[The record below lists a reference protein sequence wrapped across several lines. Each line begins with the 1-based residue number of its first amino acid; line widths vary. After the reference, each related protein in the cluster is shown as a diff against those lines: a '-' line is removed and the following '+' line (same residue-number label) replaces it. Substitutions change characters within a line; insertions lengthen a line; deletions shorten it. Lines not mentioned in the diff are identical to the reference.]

1 LREQGLLWPVKRNAG
16 AAFELNKGLDNSRSW
31 RKQMAKAE
39 TKVPVSNQET
49 SAAPPPA
56 GQAMQAWRPFDILRR
71 DIDRLFEDFT
81 LNPFRL
87 PLRRP
92 AFDLEPFWQPDSWVA
107 QPAMDLVERDNAFEL
122 TAEMPGLDEK
132 NIEVNVA
139 NGVLT
144 VKGHKEE
151 DKVEKKA
158 DFHLRE
164 RRFGSF
170 ARSVRIPETVDA
182 DKIEAAF
189 RNGVLKVTLP
199 KKPEAQKP
207 VKKIEVKSA

>member
-1 LREQGLLWPVKRNAG
+1 
-16 AAFELNKGLDNSRSW
+16 
-31 RKQMAKAE
+31 MAKVE
-39 TKVPVSNQET
+39 TKVPVTKEKEKE
-49 SAAPPPA
+49 PA
-56 GQAMQAWRPFDILRR
+56 TPVAGAMQTFRPFESLRR
-71 DIDRLFEDFT
+71 EVDRLFEDFT
-81 LNPFRL
+81 FNPFRL

-107 QPAMDLVERDNAFEL
+107 QPAIDLVERDNAFEM

-132 NIEVNVA
+132 NIEVNIA

-144 VKGHKEE
+144 IKGQKEE
-151 DKVEKKA
+151 EKVERKE

-170 ARSVRIPETVDA
+170 ARSVRVPDTVEA
-182 DKIEAAF
+182 DKIEASF
-189 RNGVLKVTLP
+189 KNGVLKVMLP

-207 VKKIEVKSA
+207 VKKIEVKGG

>member
-1 LREQGLLWPVKRNAG
+1 
-16 AAFELNKGLDNSRSW
+16 
-31 RKQMAKAE
+31 MARAE
-39 TKVPVSNQET
+39 TKVPVTNEEKPAT
-49 SAAPPPA
+49 PAAA
-56 GQAMQAWRPFDILRR
+56 AMQAWRPFESLRR
-71 DIDRLFEDFT
+71 DVDRLFEDFT

-107 QPAMDLVERDNAFEL
+107 MPAMDLVERHEAFEM
-122 TAEMPGLDEK
+122 TAELPGLDEK

-144 VKGHKEE
+144 VKGQKEE
-151 DKVEKKA
+151 DKAEEKE

-170 ARSVRIPETVDA
+170 SRSVRVPDTVDA
-182 DKIEAAF
+182 DKIEASF
-189 RNGVLKVTLP
+189 KNGVLKVTLP

-207 VKKIEVKSA
+207 VKKIEVKGG

>member
-1 LREQGLLWPVKRNAG
+1 
-16 AAFELNKGLDNSRSW
+16 
-31 RKQMAKAE
+31 MAKAE
-39 TKVPVSNQET
+39 TKVPVSNEKKP
-49 SAAPPPA
+49 SPAPAAA
-56 GQAMQAWRPFDILRR
+56 AMQAWRPFESLRR
-71 DIDRLFEDFT
+71 EVDRLFEDFT
-81 LNPFRL
+81 VNPFRL

-92 AFDLEPFWQPDSWVA
+92 ELGLEPFWQPDSWVA
-107 QPAMDLVERDNAFEL
+107 QPPIDLVEQDKAFQM

-144 VKGHKEE
+144 IKGQKEE
-151 DKVEKKA
+151 EKVEKKE

-182 DKIEAAF
+182 DKIEASF
-189 RNGVLKVTLP
+189 KNGVLKVTLP
-199 KKPEAQKP
+199 KKLEAQKP
-207 VKKIEVKSA
+207 VKKIEVKGG

>member
-1 LREQGLLWPVKRNAG
+1 ME
-16 AAFELNKGLDNSRSW
+16 E
-31 RKQMAKAE
+31 QMAEAE
-39 TKVPVSNQET
+39 TKVPVTDQQT
-49 SAAPPPA
+49 SAAAAPTA
-56 GQAMQAWRPFDILRR
+56 SLMQAWRPFEALRR
-71 DIDRLFEDFT
+71 DVDRLFEDFPM
-81 LNPFRL
+81 NPFRL

-92 AFDLEPFWQPDSWVA
+92 AFDIEPFWSAESWVA
-107 QPAMDLVERDNAFEL
+107 QPAIDLVERDNAFEL

-151 DKVEKKA
+151 DKVEKKQ

-170 ARSVRIPETVDA
+170 VRSVRVPETVDA
-182 DKIEAAF
+182 DKIEAGF
-189 RNGVLKVTLP
+189 KNGVLKVTLP

-207 VKKIEVKSA
+207 VRKIEVKGG

>member
-1 LREQGLLWPVKRNAG
+1 
-16 AAFELNKGLDNSRSW
+16 
-31 RKQMAKAE
+31 MAKAE
-39 TKVPVSNQET
+39 TKITVTKEKEPATPV
-49 SAAPPPA
+49 A
-56 GQAMQAWRPFDILRR
+56 GAMQAFRPFESLRR
-71 DIDRLFEDFT
+71 EVDRLFEDFT

-107 QPAMDLVERDNAFEL
+107 QPAIDLVERDSAFEM

-132 NIEVNVA
+132 NVEVNIA

-144 VKGHKEE
+144 IKGQKEE
-151 DKVEKKA
+151 EKVEKKE

-170 ARSVRIPETVDA
+170 ARSVRVPDTVEA
-182 DKIEAAF
+182 DKIEASF
-189 RNGVLKVTLP
+189 KNGVLKVTLP
-199 KKPEAQKP
+199 KKPEAKKP
-207 VKKIEVKSA
+207 VKKIEVKGG

>member
-1 LREQGLLWPVKRNAG
+1 
-16 AAFELNKGLDNSRSW
+16 
-31 RKQMAKAE
+31 MAKAE
-39 TKVPVSNQET
+39 TKVPVANEQT
-49 SAAPPPA
+49 SATPA
-56 GQAMQAWRPFDILRR
+56 AGAMQAFRPFDTLRR
-71 DIDRLFEDFT
+71 EVDRLFEDFT

-107 QPAMDLVERDNAFEL
+107 QPAIDLVERDNAFEM

-132 NIEVNVA
+132 NIEVDVA

-144 VKGHKEE
+144 VKGQKEE
-151 DKVEKKA
+151 EKVEKKE

-182 DKIEAAF
+182 DKIEASF
-189 RNGVLKVTLP
+189 KNGVLKLTLP

-207 VKKIEVKSA
+207 VKKIEVKGG

>member
-1 LREQGLLWPVKRNAG
+1 
-16 AAFELNKGLDNSRSW
+16 
-31 RKQMAKAE
+31 MADTE
-39 TKVPVSNQET
+39 TKVPVKTEEKPAER
-49 SAAPPPA
+49 AALPA
-56 GQAMQAWRPFDILRR
+56 AWRPFESLRR
-71 DIDRLFEDFT
+71 EVDRLFEDFT

-107 QPAMDLVERDNAFEL
+107 QPAIDLVERDNAFEM

-132 NIEVNVA
+132 NVEVNVA

-151 DKVEKKA
+151 EKVEKKE

-170 ARSVRIPETVDA
+170 ARSVRVPDAVDA
-182 DKIEAAF
+182 DKIEAGF
-189 RNGVLKVTLP
+189 KNGVLKVTLP

-207 VKKIEVKSA
+207 VKKIPVKAA

>member
-1 LREQGLLWPVKRNAG
+1 
-16 AAFELNKGLDNSRSW
+16 
-31 RKQMAKAE
+31 MAKAE
-39 TKVPVSNQET
+39 TRVPVTNERS
-49 SAAPPPA
+49 SAAPPA
-56 GQAMQAWRPFDILRR
+56 VQAMQAWRPFESLRR
-71 DIDRLFEDFT
+71 EVDRLFEDFT

-107 QPAMDLVERDNAFEL
+107 QPAIDLVERGDAFEL
-122 TAEMPGLDEK
+122 TAEMPGLEEK
-132 NIEVNVA
+132 NIDVSVA
-139 NGVLT
+139 GGVLT

-151 DKVEKKA
+151 DQVEKKQ

-170 ARSVRIPETVDA
+170 ARSVRVPETVDA
-182 DKIEAAF
+182 DKIEAGF

-199 KKPEAQKP
+199 KRPEAQKP
-207 VKKIEVKSA
+207 VKKVEVKGG

>member
-1 LREQGLLWPVKRNAG
+1 MANDESKVRVEQQT
-16 AAFELNKGLDNSRSW
+16 AA
-31 RKQMAKAE
+31 
-39 TKVPVSNQET
+39 
-49 SAAPPPA
+49 AAPPAGPA
-56 GQAMQAWRPFDILRR
+56 QAWRPFDTLRR
-71 DIDRLFEDFT
+71 EVDRLFEDFT

-92 AFDLEPFWQPDSWVA
+92 AFDLEPFWQADSWVA
-107 QPAMDLVERDNAFEL
+107 QPAIDLVERDNAFEL

-132 NIEVNVA
+132 NISVDVT

-144 VKGHKEE
+144 VKGQKEE
-151 DKVEKKA
+151 DKVEKKQ

-170 ARSVRIPETVDA
+170 VRSVRIPETVDA
-182 DKIEAAF
+182 DKIEASF
-189 RNGVLKVTLP
+189 KNGVLKVTLP

-207 VKKIEVKSA
+207 TKKIEVKGG

>member
-1 LREQGLLWPVKRNAG
+1 
-16 AAFELNKGLDNSRSW
+16 
-31 RKQMAKAE
+31 MANE
-39 TKVPVSNQET
+39 ESNVPVEKQT
-49 SAAPPPA
+49 SAAPPSA
-56 GQAMQAWRPFDILRR
+56 DFQQAWRPFDTLRR
-71 DIDRLFEDFT
+71 EVDRLFEDFT

-92 AFDLEPFWQPDSWVA
+92 AFDLEPFWQADSWVA
-107 QPAMDLVERDNAFEL
+107 QPAIDLVERDNAFEL

-132 NIEVNVA
+132 NISVDVA

-144 VKGHKEE
+144 VKGQKEE
-151 DKVEKKA
+151 DKVEKKQ

-170 ARSVRIPETVDA
+170 VRSVRIPETVDA
-182 DKIEAAF
+182 DMIEANF
-189 RNGVLKVTLP
+189 KNGVLKVTLP

-207 VKKIEVKSA
+207 IKKIEVKGG

>member
-1 LREQGLLWPVKRNAG
+1 MADQTKIPVEQQTSAVAPPS
-16 AAFELNKGLDNSRSW
+16 AAF
-31 RKQMAKAE
+31 
-39 TKVPVSNQET
+39 
-49 SAAPPPA
+49 
-56 GQAMQAWRPFDILRR
+56 MQALRPFDALRR
-71 DIDRLFEDFT
+71 EVDRLFEDFT

-107 QPAMDLVERDNAFEL
+107 QPAIDLVERDNGFEL
-122 TAEMPGLDEK
+122 TAEMPGLEEK
-132 NIEVNVA
+132 NISVDVA

-144 VKGHKEE
+144 VKGQKEE
-151 DKVEKKA
+151 DKVEKKE

-170 ARSVRIPETVDA
+170 SRSVRVPETVDA
-182 DKIEAAF
+182 DKIEATF
-189 RNGVLKVTLP
+189 KNGVLKVTLP

-207 VKKIEVKSA
+207 TKKIEVKGG

>member
-1 LREQGLLWPVKRNAG
+1 
-16 AAFELNKGLDNSRSW
+16 
-31 RKQMAKAE
+31 MAKAE
-39 TKVPVSNQET
+39 TKVPVTNQET

-56 GQAMQAWRPFDILRR
+56 GQAMQAWRPFDVLRR

-170 ARSVRIPETVDA
+170 ARSVRIPETVNA

>member
-1 LREQGLLWPVKRNAG
+1 
-16 AAFELNKGLDNSRSW
+16 
-31 RKQMAKAE
+31 MAKAD
-39 TKVPVSNQET
+39 TKIPVEHQT
-49 SAAPPPA
+49 SEAAPSA
-56 GQAMQAWRPFDILRR
+56 GAMQAWRPFDTLRR
-71 DIDRLFEDFT
+71 EVDRLFEDFT

-92 AFDLEPFWQPDSWVA
+92 AFDLEPFWQAESWVA
-107 QPAMDLVERDNAFEL
+107 QPPVDLVERDNAYEL
-122 TAEMPGLDEK
+122 AAEMPGLDEK
-132 NIEVNVA
+132 NIEVDVA

-151 DKVEKKA
+151 ETVEKKQ

-170 ARSVRIPETVDA
+170 SRSVRIPETVDA

-189 RNGVLKVTLP
+189 KNGVLKVTLP

-207 VKKIEVKSA
+207 VKKIQVKGG

>member
-1 LREQGLLWPVKRNAG
+1 
-16 AAFELNKGLDNSRSW
+16 
-31 RKQMAKAE
+31 MAKAE
-39 TKVPVSNQET
+39 TKVPVTTEEKPAT
-49 SAAPPPA
+49 AATA
-56 GQAMQAWRPFDILRR
+56 AMQAWRPFEFLRR
-71 DIDRLFEDFT
+71 EVDRLFEDFT

-107 QPAMDLVERDNAFEL
+107 MPAMDLVERHEAFEM
-122 TAEMPGLDEK
+122 TAELPGLDEK

-144 VKGHKEE
+144 VKGQKEE
-151 DKVEKKA
+151 DKVEKKE

-170 ARSVRIPETVDA
+170 SRSVRISDTVDP
-182 DKIEAAF
+182 DKIEASF
-189 RNGVLKVTLP
+189 KNGVLKVTLP

-207 VKKIEVKSA
+207 VKKIEVKGG

>member
-1 LREQGLLWPVKRNAG
+1 
-16 AAFELNKGLDNSRSW
+16 
-31 RKQMAKAE
+31 MAKAE
-39 TKVPVSNQET
+39 TKVPVTDQGT
-49 SAAPPPA
+49 SAAPPSA
-56 GQAMQAWRPFDILRR
+56 AQAMQAWRPFETMRR
-71 DIDRLFEDFT
+71 DIDRLFEDFA

-107 QPAMDLVERDNAFEL
+107 QPPMDLVERDNAFEL

-144 VKGHKEE
+144 VKGQKEE

-182 DKIEAAF
+182 DRIEAAF

-207 VKKIEVKSA
+207 VKKIEVKGG

>member
-1 LREQGLLWPVKRNAG
+1 MTKV
-16 AAFELNKGLDNSRSW
+16 
-31 RKQMAKAE
+31 E
-39 TKVPVSNQET
+39 TKFPVTTET
-49 SAAPPPA
+49 KPPMTPTA
-56 GQAMQAWRPFDILRR
+56 HGAMEAFRPFESLRR
-71 DIDRLFEDFT
+71 EVDRLFEDCN

-107 QPAMDLVERDNAFEL
+107 QPAIDLVERDKAFEM

-132 NIEVNVA
+132 NVEVSVA

-144 VKGHKEE
+144 VKGQKEE
-151 DKVEKKA
+151 EKVEKKE
-158 DFHLRE
+158 DFHLKE

-170 ARSVRIPETVDA
+170 ARSIRIPEAVEA
-182 DKIEAAF
+182 DKIEAGF

-199 KKPEAQKP
+199 KKLEAQKP
-207 VKKIEVKSA
+207 VKKIPVKAG

>member
-1 LREQGLLWPVKRNAG
+1 MAD
-16 AAFELNKGLDNSRSW
+16 AAKI
-31 RKQMAKAE
+31 
-39 TKVPVSNQET
+39 PVSN
-49 SAAPPPA
+49 SPKSAVAPPAAPS
-56 GQAMQAWRPFDILRR
+56 QAWRPFDNLRR
-71 DIDRLFEDFT
+71 EVDRLFEDFAF
-81 LNPFRL
+81 NPFHL

-107 QPAMDLVERDNAFEL
+107 QPAIDLVEGDNGFEL

-132 NIEVNVA
+132 NISVGLA

-151 DKVEKKA
+151 DKVEKKQ

-170 ARSVRIPETVDA
+170 ARSVRVPETVDA

-189 RNGVLKVTLP
+189 KNGVLKVTLP
-199 KKPEAQKP
+199 KKLEARKP
-207 VKKIEVKSA
+207 VKKIDVKGG

>member
-1 LREQGLLWPVKRNAG
+1 
-16 AAFELNKGLDNSRSW
+16 
-31 RKQMAKAE
+31 MTKAE
-39 TKVPVSNQET
+39 TKVPVTNERS

-56 GQAMQAWRPFDILRR
+56 AQAVQMWRPFDSLRR
-71 DIDRLFEDFT
+71 EVDRLFEDFT

-107 QPAMDLVERDNAFEL
+107 QPAMDLVERGNGFEL

-132 NIEVNVA
+132 NIEVGVA

-151 DKVEKKA
+151 DKVEKKQ

-170 ARSVRIPETVDA
+170 ARSVRIPETVEA

-189 RNGVLKVTLP
+189 KNGVLKVTLP
-199 KKPEAQKP
+199 KRPEAQKP
-207 VKKIEVKSA
+207 VKKIEVKGG

>member
-1 LREQGLLWPVKRNAG
+1 
-16 AAFELNKGLDNSRSW
+16 
-31 RKQMAKAE
+31 MAKAE
-39 TKVPVSNQET
+39 TKVPVTTEEKPAT
-49 SAAPPPA
+49 AAA
-56 GQAMQAWRPFDILRR
+56 AAMQVWRPFESLRR
-71 DIDRLFEDFT
+71 EVDRLFEDFT

-107 QPAMDLVERDNAFEL
+107 APAMDLVERHDAFEM
-122 TAEMPGLDEK
+122 TAELPGLDEK

-144 VKGHKEE
+144 VKGQKEE
-151 DKVEKKA
+151 DKVEKKE

-170 ARSVRIPETVDA
+170 SRSVRVPDTVDV
-182 DKIEAAF
+182 DKIEADF
-189 RNGVLKVTLP
+189 KNGVLKVTLP
-199 KKPEAQKP
+199 KKPEALKP
-207 VKKIEVKSA
+207 VKKIEVRGG

>member
-1 LREQGLLWPVKRNAG
+1 
-16 AAFELNKGLDNSRSW
+16 
-31 RKQMAKAE
+31 MTKAE
-39 TKVPVSNQET
+39 TKVPVTNEQA

-56 GQAMQAWRPFDILRR
+56 QVMQMWRPFESLRR
-71 DIDRLFEDFT
+71 EVDRLFEDFT

-107 QPAMDLVERDNAFEL
+107 QPAIDLVERDSGFEL
-122 TAEMPGLDEK
+122 TAEMPGLEEK
-132 NIEVNVA
+132 NIEVSVA

-151 DKVEKKA
+151 DKVEKKQ

-170 ARSVRIPETVDA
+170 ARSGRVPETVEA

-189 RNGVLKVTLP
+189 KNGVLKVTLP

-207 VKKIEVKSA
+207 VKKIDVKGG